1 MADRLGYRKI
11 FGVLIPGMN
20 SVVEPELAQLKVP
33 GVTNQT
39 ARHVIA
45 PGLKTPGI
53 EAVVDLLMTCGP
65 DALLLGLTTE
75 SAERGLASLAALAK
89 SLHERTGL
97 PVFSGSYASYG
108 ALNWLG
114 ARKIAVVTPFDE
126 TKNQTV
132 VRPQVEA
139 MGYEVV
145 SMAGTAAPSLEA
157 IAGAS
162 DEEIHDVFAR
172 ADHPNADAILQLGTA
187 LPVVDLVAGLE
198 AQLDKPI
205 VACNAALYWQA
216 LQGFE
221 IQDKIDGYGRLLA
234 GIPLSL

>member
-1 MADRLGYRKI
+1 MADRLGYKKI

-53 EAVVDLLMTCGP
+53 EQVMELLMTCGP

-75 SAERGLASLAALAK
+75 SAEGGLDSLAALAEDLAVK
-89 SLHERTGL
+89 SGL
-97 PVFSGSYASYG
+97 PVFTGSYASYA
-108 ALNWLG
+108 ALRSLG
-114 ARKIAVVTPFDE
+114 TNKIAVVTPFDDE
-126 TKNQTV
+126 KNHNTV
-132 VRPQVEA
+132 KPQVEA
-139 MGYEVV
+139 QGFEVV
-145 SMAGTAAPSLEA
+145 SIAGTAAPSLEA

-162 DEEIHDVFAR
+162 DAEIKGVFAA
-172 ADHPNADAILQLGTA
+172 ADHPKAEAILQLGTA
-187 LPVVDLVAGLE
+187 LPVVDLVEVLE
-198 AQLDKPI
+198 AKFNKPI

-216 LQGFE
+216 LRECGIEDKVAGF
-221 IQDKIDGYGRLLA
+221 GRLLA
-234 GIPLSL
+234 S

>member
-1 MADRLGYRKI
+1 MSDRLGYRKI

-20 SVVEPELAQLKVP
+20 SVVEPELAQLKVA

-53 EAVVDLLMTCGP
+53 EQVMELLMTCGP

-75 SAERGLASLAALAK
+75 SAEGGLAALAALAADLAEK
-89 SLHERTGL
+89 SGL
-97 PVFSGSYASYG
+97 PVYSGSFASYA
-108 ALNWLG
+108 ALRALG
-114 ARKIAVVTPFDE
+114 VKKIAVVTPFDE
-126 TKNQTV
+126 AKNEAV
-132 VRPQVEA
+132 VKPQVEA
-139 MGYEVV
+139 QGFEVV

-162 DEEIHDVFAR
+162 DEEILAVFKS
-172 ADHPNADAILQLGTA
+172 ADHAEAEAILQLGTA
-187 LPVVDLVAGLE
+187 LPVVDLIEQLE
-198 AQLDKPI
+198 TVHGKPI

-216 LQGFE
+216 LRGSEIDDLVSGFG
-221 IQDKIDGYGRLLA
+221 QLL
-234 GIPLSL
+234 SFES

>member
-1 MADRLGYRKI
+1 MADRLGYKKM

-53 EAVVDLLMTCGP
+53 KTVMELLMTCGP

-75 SAERGLASLAALAK
+75 SADGGLESLAKLADELAQK
-89 SLHERTGL
+89 SGL
-97 PVFSGSYASYG
+97 PVFSGSYASYA
-108 ALNWLG
+108 ALRSLG
-114 ARKIAVVTPFDE
+114 ASKIAVVTPFDDE
-126 TKNQTV
+126 KNHGTV
-132 VRPQVEA
+132 KPQVEA
-139 MGYEVV
+139 QGFEVV
-145 SMAGTAAPSLEA
+145 SIAGTAAPSLEA

-162 DEEIHDVFAR
+162 DDEIKGVFAA
-172 ADHPNADAILQLGTA
+172 ADHPDADAILQLGTA
-187 LPVVDLVAGLE
+187 LPVVDLVAELE
-198 AQLDKPI
+198 AKFNKPI

-216 LQGFE
+216 LREMGVEDKVEGF
-221 IQDKIDGYGRLLA
+221 GRLLA
-234 GIPLSL
+234 N